1 MTPGKR
7 VRTVRQELDLTLEEF
22 GDRIGIGRS
31 SVSKIER
38 EIVGLTDS
46 LAISICRE
54 FGVSH
59 EYLSTGKGDIFISE
73 HESALDQLRRVYDL
87 DDFDLSFL
95 KAYLRLSPDDRS
107 VLKEFTERFIS
118 LPDFE

>member
-1 MTPGKR
+1 M
-7 VRTVRQELDLTLEEF
+7 
-22 GDRIGIGRS
+22 
-31 SVSKIER
+31 
-38 EIVGLTDS
+38 
-46 LAISICRE
+46 
-54 FGVSH
+54 
-59 EYLSTGKGDIFISE
+59 FISE